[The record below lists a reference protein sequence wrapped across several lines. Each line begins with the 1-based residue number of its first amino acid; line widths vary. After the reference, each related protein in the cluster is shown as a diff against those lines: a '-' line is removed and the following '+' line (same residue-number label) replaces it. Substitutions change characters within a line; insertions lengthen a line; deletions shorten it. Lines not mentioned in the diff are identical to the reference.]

1 MSWLLIVTIAHL
13 LNAGAFLVDKF
24 LLVKA
29 VPKAAVY
36 AFWIGV
42 LGVFAVVLLPF
53 GYVRPTVSEFLF
65 AAAAG
70 VLFQLALL
78 FFFSALRW
86 LETSRVVPVVGGG
99 QPLIIFAFSAL
110 FLGERLTAMEFV
122 AFVLLVAGSAL
133 ISIDTHD
140 ATPAENIKQRRGW
153 LYAVLATIFFSAS
166 FTMTKAVFDM
176 QPFISGFVWIR
187 LGAFLFVLLFLLY
200 TPWRRAILAREERPR
215 GKYGALFLGGQ
226 LSGAGGAILINYAI
240 SLASVTIVTAMQG
253 IQYAFLFLLAILLGR
268 RFTQLRERLTVST
281 VLRKI
286 VAIIFISVG
295 LVLLTQ

>member
-1 MSWLLIVTIAHL
+1 MSWLFIVIIAHF

-42 LGVFAVVLLPF
+42 LGIFAVVLLPF
-53 GYVRPTVSEFLF
+53 GYVRPTLGEFLF
-65 AAAAG
+65 AATAG
-70 VLFQLALL
+70 VLFQVALL

-99 QPLIIFAFSAL
+99 QPLIILAFSAL
-110 FLGERLTAMEFV
+110 FLGERLMTPELI
-122 AFVLLVAGSAL
+122 AFALLVLGTAL

-140 ATPAENIKQRRGW
+140 ATPAESIKQRRGW
-153 LYAVLATIFFSAS
+153 LYAVLATLFFSAS

-187 LGAFLFVLLFLLY
+187 LGAFLFVFLFLFY
-200 TPWRRAILAREERPR
+200 TPWRHAILAKEERPR
-215 GKYGALFLGGQ
+215 GKYRALFFGGQFSGAL
-226 LSGAGGAILINYAI
+226 GAILMNYAI

-253 IQYAFLFLLAILLGR
+253 IQYAFLFVLAIVLGR
-268 RFTQLRERLTVST
+268 RFTQLRERLNAAII
-281 VLRKI
+281 LRKSS
-286 VAIIFISVG
+286 AIILIGIG
-295 LVLLTQ
+295 LVLLAR

>member
-1 MSWLLIVTIAHL
+1 MSWIFIVIIAHL

-36 AFWIGV
+36 TFAIGA
-42 LGVFAVVLLPF
+42 LGVFAIVLLPF
-53 GYVRPTVSEFLF
+53 GYVQPTANEFLF
-65 AAAAG
+65 AASAG

-99 QPLIIFAFSAL
+99 QPLIILAFSAL
-110 FLGERLTAMEFV
+110 FLGERLTTIELI
-122 AFVLLVAGSAL
+122 AFALLVAGSAL

-140 ATPAENIKQRRGW
+140 ATPAESIKQRRGW
-153 LYAVLATIFFSAS
+153 FYAILATFFFSAS
-166 FTMTKAVFDM
+166 FTMTKAVFDT

-226 LSGAGGAILINYAI
+226 LFGALGAVLMNYAI

-253 IQYAFLFLLAILLGR
+253 LQYAFLFLLAILLGR
-268 RFTQLRERLTVST
+268 RYKQLRERLSRTII
-281 VLRKI
+281 LRKSS
-286 VAIIFISVG
+286 AIILIGIG
-295 LVLLTQ
+295 LLLFAR

>member
-1 MSWLLIVTIAHL
+1 MSWLLIVIIAHL

-24 LLVKA
+24 LLAKA

-36 AFWIGV
+36 TFAIGA
-42 LGVFAVVLLPF
+42 LGVFAIVLLPF
-53 GYVRPTVSEFLF
+53 GYVRPTTNEFLF

-99 QPLIIFAFSAL
+99 QPLIIFTFSAL
-110 FLGERLTAMEFV
+110 FLGERLRTMELV

-140 ATPAENIKQRRGW
+140 TTPAEKIKQRRGW
-153 LYAVLATIFFSAS
+153 FYAVLATLFFSAS
-166 FTMTKAVFDM
+166 FTMTKEVFDA

-200 TPWRRAILAREERPR
+200 TPWRCAIFAREERPR

-226 LSGAGGAILINYAI
+226 LFGALGAILINYAI

-253 IQYAFLFLLAILLGR
+253 VQYVFLFVLAIVLGHR
-268 RFTQLRERLTVST
+268 YRQLRESLNAAI
-281 VLRKI
+281 VLRKSF
-286 VAIIFISVG
+286 AIILIGIG
-295 LVLLTQ
+295 LVLLAR